1 MSDILTEYRRV
12 RDERDGMVDE
22 LARLHGEVRELR
34 GALAQTNSQML
45 RNLDRHSSNLAA
57 SQQRVQELEQE
68 IERLKFARDLAI
80 SNQQGADMQYSMN
93 RDALGREIDTL
104 IDQNAKLREALKR
117 TVGPLSEVYDRYNEQ
132 MFDTSFIEQALAL
145 SPAELVSNSY
155 RLAKLQRV
163 AEAAEREID
172 ALIDQNAKLRD
183 ELTNIANADPRK
195 WHEDMRDE
203 FQAWA
208 QSRAKEALAEL
219 AAKGGE

>member
-22 LARLHGEVRELR
+22 LARLHREVRELR

-219 AAKGGE
+219 DAKGGE

>member
-219 AAKGGE
+219 DAKGGE